1 MEPSWIQKAKKAG
14 ENATDAT
21 KSEADKEAKKAERAA
36 KKAEKEAK
44 KATEEPK
51 SEAEK
56 AAKKAEKAER
66 KAKKDAEKAQNDAK
80 DGVDEVKKAGKKAK
94 ENHADRASEKGKAMG
109 NPGNVKDIENKTASS
124 VKSAGEKAEVEKV
137 KNERKFKNAPAPL
150 KKDGT
155 PDMRYKAN
163 KEKYGN

>member
-1 MEPSWIQKAKKAG
+1 MPLMPRSLKLIKEQNTKIVEALKPKCSAEQEFYAKVLSVYKPAQARIDSVNFWEG
-14 ENATDAT
+14 EYPKLSKFKQA
-21 KSEADKEAKKAERAA
+21 EAQA
-36 KKAEKEAK
+36 
-44 KATEEPK
+44 
-51 SEAEK
+51 K

-109 NPGNVKDIENKTASS
+109 NPGNVKDMENKTASS

-137 KNERKFKNAPAPL
+137 KNERKFKNAPAPF
-150 KKDGT
+150 KK
-155 PDMRYKAN
+155 
-163 KEKYGN
+163 

>member
-1 MEPSWIQKAKKAG
+1 
-14 ENATDAT
+14 
-21 KSEADKEAKKAERAA
+21 
-36 KKAEKEAK
+36 
-44 KATEEPK
+44 
-51 SEAEK
+51 
-56 AAKKAEKAER
+56 
-66 KAKKDAEKAQNDAK
+66 
-80 DGVDEVKKAGKKAK
+80 
-94 ENHADRASEKGKAMG
+94 MG